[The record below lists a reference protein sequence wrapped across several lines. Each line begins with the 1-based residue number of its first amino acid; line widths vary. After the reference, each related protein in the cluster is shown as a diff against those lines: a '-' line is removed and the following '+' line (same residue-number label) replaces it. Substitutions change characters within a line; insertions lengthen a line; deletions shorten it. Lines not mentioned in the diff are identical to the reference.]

1 MSKREELV
9 TKLGEL
15 KKEFE
20 GFPEEQTIN
29 EVIDELSTKDSR
41 LTVPSPDGET
51 ILVTDLFL
59 MAKTLGAYCHGRPC
73 DGCAFNNGL
82 LCPHLSWVTDI
93 DAKMLA
99 EHEGEVVT
107 FFPEEE

>member
-20 GFPEEQTIN
+20 GFPEEQTIS
-29 EVIDELSTKDSR
+29 EVIDELSTKDSH
-41 LTVPSPDGET
+41 LTLPSPDGET
-51 ILVTDLFL
+51 VLVTDLLL
-59 MAKTLGAYCHGRPC
+59 MAKTLGAFCHGRVC
-73 DGCAFNNGL
+73 DGCVFNDHVC
-82 LCPHLSWVTDI
+82 CPSLSWVHDI
-93 DAKMLA
+93 DAEMLA